1 MSRRGRKNLGEKEES
16 KEEERE
22 ERNREKEGEKYF
34 GVEKKLER
42 RRNREEGKEGL
53 KEFIPWKNGQSFER
67 GRNEEEFDPWSAT
80 DTDP

>member
-1 MSRRGRKNLGEKEES
+1 M
-16 KEEERE
+16 
-22 ERNREKEGEKYF
+22 
-34 GVEKKLER
+34 ER

-67 GRNEEEFDPWSAT
+67 GRNEEKFDPWSAT